1 MAGKHRR
8 RQDEET
14 TYWLSYSDMMAGL
27 LLTFV
32 LIIATTVLHANIQ
45 FDMKQQELLG
55 KEKELFIQ
63 ADALDKEKAMT
74 AEQQAQITI
83 QQKKLDEQ
91 AEKLT
96 LQQARLT
103 EQEKQLGEQEELLT
117 QQSDL
122 LEELQEM
129 MAEQQEKLD
138 RIIGIRSEL
147 VEALKEEFDDSAL
160 QIKVDEQTG
169 AITMDSSILF
179 EYNQDEL
186 KETGA
191 AFLSEFLP
199 RYTRILMSPK
209 YREYVSEIIVEGHTD
224 TVGDYLF
231 NLDLSQKRAYSV
243 AAYCMS
249 ESSGVL
255 SEGDRTALQ
264 AVLSSTGKSFSSPI
278 YNPDGSVNMEASRR
292 VEILFRLKDEE
303 MIREMIEI
311 LSAEKQGSGEQGPGS
326 QGPGAQSSGPQ
337 SSSPQ
342 SSGSQNSG
350 SLTPGTAAPGTGTVR
365 PGA

>member
-1 MAGKHRR
+1 MARNFRR
-8 RQDEET
+8 KQDEET

-32 LIIATTVLHANIQ
+32 LVIALTVLHANIQ

-63 ADALDKEKAMT
+63 ADALEKEQALA
-74 AEQQAQITI
+74 AEQQAQISV
-83 QQKKLDEQ
+83 QQSRLDEQ

-103 EQEKQLGEQEELLT
+103 EQEELLT
-117 QQSDL
+117 RQSDL
-122 LEELQEM
+122 LEELKDIMES
-129 MAEQQEKLD
+129 QQAKLD
-138 RIIGIRSEL
+138 RIIGVRSEL
-147 VEALKEEFDDSAL
+147 IEALKAEFDDSDL

-179 EYNQDEL
+179 EYNRDEL

-191 AFLSEFLP
+191 GFLSEFLP
-199 RYTRILMSPK
+199 RYTKILMDPK
-209 YREYVSEIIVEGHTD
+209 YREYVSEIIIEGHTD

-249 ESSGVL
+249 SASSTLTES
-255 SEGDRTALQ
+255 ERQALQ
-264 AVLSSTGKSFSSPI
+264 EVLTSSGKSFS
-278 YNPDGSVNMEASRR
+278 NPVLNADGSVNMEASRR

-311 LSAEKQGSGEQGPGS
+311 LNAEKANGQAVGTISGPGGSGTSGGPGS
-326 QGPGAQSSGPQ
+326 VVSGGPGAS
-337 SSSPQ
+337 
-342 SSGSQNSG
+342 
-350 SLTPGTAAPGTGTVR
+350 GTVM
-365 PGA
+365 PAGN

>member
-311 LSAEKQGSGEQGPGS
+311 LSAEKQGSGEQSS
-326 QGPGAQSSGPQ
+326 QGPGSQSSGPQ

-350 SLTPGTAAPGTGTVR
+350 SLTPETAAPGTGTVR